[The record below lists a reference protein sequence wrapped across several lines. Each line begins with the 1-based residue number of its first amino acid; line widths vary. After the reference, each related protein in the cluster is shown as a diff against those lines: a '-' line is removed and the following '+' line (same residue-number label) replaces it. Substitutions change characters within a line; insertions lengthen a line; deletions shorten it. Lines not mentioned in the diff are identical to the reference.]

1 MREKY
6 QAIGLD
12 DDSIVL
18 TTEGNARTLR
28 GQGLLTGFALLY
40 EFEADTPEEA
50 HAIHNLRQGWR
61 PYKPEGKPKKC
72 PKCEAI
78 YYPEGSGICWRCGRV
93 E

>member
-18 TTEGNARTLR
+18 TTEGNARILR

-50 HAIHNLRQGWR
+50 HAIHNLRQGWE
-61 PYKPEGKPKKC
+61 PYKPEGEPEKC
-72 PKCEAI
+72 PKCNAI
-78 YYPEGSGICWRCGRV
+78 YYPESSGICWRCGRI